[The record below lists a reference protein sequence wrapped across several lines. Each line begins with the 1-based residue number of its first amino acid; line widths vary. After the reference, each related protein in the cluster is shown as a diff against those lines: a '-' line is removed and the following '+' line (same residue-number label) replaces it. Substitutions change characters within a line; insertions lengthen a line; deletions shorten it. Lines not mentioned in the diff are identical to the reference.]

1 MTLDFRGEKVR
12 KRDKLAVYSYNGR
25 IIFRSIKKGTS
36 KSHHNKRLSYAKK
49 GGNYVKK
56 YQRYTGKEKRSL

>member
-1 MTLDFRGEKVR
+1 MTLDFRGKMVR
-12 KRDKLAVYSYNGR
+12 KRDKLAIYSYNGSD
-25 IIFRSIKKGTS
+25 IQEHKKGTS